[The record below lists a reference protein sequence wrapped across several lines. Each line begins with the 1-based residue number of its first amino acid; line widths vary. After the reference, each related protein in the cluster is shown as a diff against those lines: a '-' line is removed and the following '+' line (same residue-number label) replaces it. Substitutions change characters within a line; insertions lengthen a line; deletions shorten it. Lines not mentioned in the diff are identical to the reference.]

1 MKKYNIVLKE
11 NKTFILAQ
19 CEDLNF
25 AEKYLKEMEE
35 NDKKLQKYYN
45 WSKLPEYE
53 IVENDDY
60 KNMKDKIKEYLKE
73 NIEETKEIVMKIC
86 DYDGNFQNLYVFDNN
101 ENFFKENFN
110 STMEILKSVLYGN
123 YNVNDDYVVIEYD
136 GTLTT
141 YNDYTY
147 DLYYDKLKENIDYI
161 IDYIEYSEE
170 LSYILDEIIEKI
182 GGIQN

>member
-19 CEDLNF
+19 CENLNF

-60 KNMKDKIKEYLKE
+60 KDMKNKIKEYLKE
-73 NIEETKEIVMKIC
+73 NIEEVKEIVMKIC
-86 DYDGNFQNLYVFDNN
+86 DYDGNFQNLYIFDNN
-101 ENFFKENFN
+101 ESFFKENFN
-110 STMEILKSVLYGN
+110 NTMEILKSVLYGN
-123 YNVNDDYVVIEYD
+123 YNVSDDYVVIEYD

-141 YNDYTY
+141 YNDYSC
-147 DLYYDKLKENIDYI
+147 DLYYDKLRNNIDYI
-161 IDYIEYSEE
+161 VDYLEYSKE
-170 LSYILDEIIEKI
+170 LNYILDEIVENI
-182 GGIQN
+182 GGVEN